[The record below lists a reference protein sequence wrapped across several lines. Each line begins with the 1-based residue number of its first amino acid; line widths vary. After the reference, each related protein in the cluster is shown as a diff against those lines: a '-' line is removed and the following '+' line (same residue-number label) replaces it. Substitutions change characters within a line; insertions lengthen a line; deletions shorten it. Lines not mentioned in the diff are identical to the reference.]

1 MRIVTQDDPLK
12 YEGNKLN
19 NLNDRNTSKVQ
30 EGIDQYNDGTKAL
43 SNKEYSSA
51 QSKLKNAEKISKRK
65 ISDNGLSHIRANLAI
80 AYLSTGDKRGANQA
94 KRYLKYITP
103 KIFKEGKLK
112 EIGLII

>member
-51 QSKLKNAEKISKRK
+51 QSKLKNAEK
-65 ISDNGLSHIRANLAI
+65 NL
-80 AYLSTGDKRGANQA
+80 KRG
-94 KRYLKYITP
+94 
-103 KIFKEGKLK
+103 KLVTMVYRIL
-112 EIGLII
+112 ELT